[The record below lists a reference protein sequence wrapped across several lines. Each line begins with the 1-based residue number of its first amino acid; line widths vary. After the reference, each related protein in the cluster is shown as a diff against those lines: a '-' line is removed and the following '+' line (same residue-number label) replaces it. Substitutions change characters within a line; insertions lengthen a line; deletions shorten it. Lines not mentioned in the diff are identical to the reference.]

1 MISIK
6 NLNLIRS
13 NRFLL
18 KDINLEINKGIHTVV
33 GPNGAGKTTLLR
45 SISGV
50 FSDYQGSIQYF
61 GKEIKD
67 YSGSELAK
75 NRAFASQFFD
85 VAFPFTAKEIIEMGR
100 FIHGFDH
107 RAMLNDKIT
116 GEVINQLSI
125 SHLINQSFQT
135 LSGGEKQRV
144 QLARVLSQVWDVE
157 SAVLLLDEPTSALD
171 FSHQVK
177 LFDLINSQQKK
188 MNWMVI
194 MVLHDLHAASFIADN
209 VILMANAEVVDFGD
223 SKKVLSTDQL
233 THVYNTKINRNDILD
248 DAYFKIYSK

>member
-1 MISIK
+1 MINIK
-6 NLNLIRS
+6 HLNLIRS

-85 VAFPFTAKEIIEMGR
+85 VAFPFTVKEDSLGKPLIEVEYKDERREFHPEEISSMVLVKMKETASQ
-100 FIHGFDH
+100 F
-107 RAMLNDKIT
+107 L
-116 GEVINQLSI
+116 GEV
-125 SHLINQSFQT
+125 T
-135 LSGGEKQRV
+135 D
-144 QLARVLSQVWDVE
+144 SQKRR
-157 SAVLLLDEPTSALD
+157 
-171 FSHQVK
+171 F
-177 LFDLINSQQKK
+177 
-188 MNWMVI
+188 
-194 MVLHDLHAASFIADN
+194 
-209 VILMANAEVVDFGD
+209 
-223 SKKVLSTDQL
+223 
-233 THVYNTKINRNDILD
+233 
-248 DAYFKIYSK
+248 